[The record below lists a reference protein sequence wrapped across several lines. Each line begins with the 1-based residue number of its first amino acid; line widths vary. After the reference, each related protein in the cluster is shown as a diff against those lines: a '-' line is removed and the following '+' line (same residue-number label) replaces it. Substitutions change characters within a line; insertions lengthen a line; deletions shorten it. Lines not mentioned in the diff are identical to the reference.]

1 MCVCVTQIEG
11 GAVVRGA
18 DEMSAWAEWSVLRCH
33 GQPGRHTP
41 CSDLVKYECRNM
53 ASFSNTYC
61 N

>member
-1 MCVCVTQIEG
+1 VCVTQIAG
-11 GAVVRGA
+11 GAVVCGA
-18 DEMSAWAEWSVLRCH
+18 DEMSAWAEWSVLRRH
-33 GQPGRHTP
+33 GQPSPGRHTP